1 MDENLSNISN
11 LRKEYK
17 LNILSE
23 ENVSK
28 NPFKQ
33 FNNWFQDVLKSGVI
47 EPNAMILAT
56 SNKKSNPSAR
66 TVLLKNFN
74 EKEFLFFT
82 NYKSRKGK
90 ELKNNPFASLLF
102 YWPELQRQVRI
113 EGKIKKVSREMS
125 AEYFHSRP
133 RDAQIAAWVSN
144 QSSKVSDRKF
154 LDARFEELKK
164 KFGND
169 EIPLPDYW
177 GGFRLI
183 PDYFEFWQGRENRL
197 HDRICYDLKNK
208 KWKISRLAP

>member
-1 MDENLSNISN
+1 
-11 LRKEYK
+11 

-74 EKEFLFFT
+74 EKDFLFFT